1 MRSPLRKFF
10 LAPALVAAAAVATST
25 AMAATAVSVPFNFTV
40 AGKSC
45 PAGKYE
51 IQKGP
56 VANSVRL
63 ASADSARSFVWVIS
77 PGDPSPTDQ
86 RVILTFDR
94 NGDAAALRTV
104 QFGHLITSRLDKPAK
119 EYTPTRI
126 VAGE

>member
-1 MRSPLRKFF
+1 
-10 LAPALVAAAAVATST
+10 
-25 AMAATAVSVPFNFTV
+25 MAATPVNVPFNFTV
-40 AGKSC
+40 AGKTC

-51 IQKGP
+51 VLKGP

-63 ASADSARSFVWVIS
+63 ASVDSARNFVWVIA

-94 NGDAAALRTV
+94 SGDAATLRTV
-104 QFGHLITSRLDKPAK
+104 QLGSLITSRLDKPAK

>member
-25 AMAATAVSVPFNFTV
+25 AMAATPLNVSFNFPV
-40 AGKSC
+40 AARPC

-51 IQKGP
+51 VLKGP
-56 VANSVRL
+56 GATSVRL
-63 ASADSARSFVWVIS
+63 ASVDSARNFVWVIA

-94 NGDAAALRTV
+94 SGDAAALR
-104 QFGHLITSRLDKPAK
+104 
-119 EYTPTRI
+119 
-126 VAGE
+126 AGAL